1 MHEEYV
7 SGDYIKM
14 ALRQLGPSEV
24 VKLNSV
30 LNIVTFD
37 ITDKVK
43 VSYVFNITKENKFY
57 VQRMKPYAL
66 SQGKFSTADQII
78 DFIQKDLAQFRNASK
93 SHNFENFLKI
103 NAYGNQMVA
112 NMEELFLNN
121 NVDQDTINHIH
132 YFMYELNDIIKE
144 SMKNSPKIK

>member
-1 MHEEYV
+1 MHEDYV

-14 ALRQLGPSEV
+14 AIGQLGPSEV
-24 VKLNSV
+24 VNLNSV

-43 VSYVFNITKENKFY
+43 VSYVFNITKGNKFY

-78 DFIQKDLAQFRNASK
+78 DFIQKDLAQFRNAAK

-132 YFMYELNDIIKE
+132 YYMYELNDIIKE
-144 SMKNSPKIK
+144 SMKNSPKVK

>member
-30 LNIVTFD
+30 LNIVSFD
-37 ITDKVK
+37 ITEEVK

-78 DFIQKDLAQFRNASK
+78 DFIQKDLAKFKNAAK